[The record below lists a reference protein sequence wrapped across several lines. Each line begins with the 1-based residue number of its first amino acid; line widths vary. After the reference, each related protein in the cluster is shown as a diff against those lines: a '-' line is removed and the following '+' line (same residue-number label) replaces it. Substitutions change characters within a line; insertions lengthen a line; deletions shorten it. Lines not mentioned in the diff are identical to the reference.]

1 MSSSTPTATPS
12 SSSAPSTSKPRALK
26 SSGMSFLRN
35 VKTFLTPSSSQS
47 HLPGSARDGFTTAKT
62 EADLFPP
69 TDPSIDGDE
78 CLHDCSSCT
87 VHYPTKFSI
96 DESDKLFGHVKGF
109 NVHLLVGTGK
119 TDWVRDVT
127 DEKGSVMQAVGKV
140 GLDLS
145 GKRGRVMLSASNF
158 PSGEE
163 CHGDEEE
170 AGTSD
175 CMLLP
180 SWVVVEK
187 VRPSQAG
194 TLMKEVVDRS
204 VRNDMP
210 VGTKRTEVNGNGHVP
225 SPAGDQDPALGVQ
238 NEQEPEDTPDVSG
251 LQIGDGADTSQQDS
265 SQQEQQ
271 PPPSQNTTLD
281 PAPLPPSISSTFK
294 IRPIPHSYL
303 ILMCSQ
309 KTRDA
314 RCGQSAPL
322 LRKEFE
328 RILRPM
334 GLYRDLHDDRPGG
347 VGIYFISHVGGHKY
361 SANVMIYRRQGR
373 KKEVGGDGV
382 DLDGEKLEKEAVQLI
397 WLARVRPED
406 CENIVRYTVLQGK
419 VVKPQRQ
426 LRGGFDRE
434 RGVTSW

>member
-1 MSSSTPTATPS
+1 
-12 SSSAPSTSKPRALK
+12 
-26 SSGMSFLRN
+26 MSFLRN
-35 VKTFLTPSSSQS
+35 VKTFLTPSSSGS
-47 HLPGSARDGFTTAKT
+47 HLAGAADSGGFTTAKAET
-62 EADLFPP
+62 DLFPA
-69 TDPSIDGDE
+69 TDPAVDGDE
-78 CLHDCSSCT
+78 CLHDCASCT

-96 DESDKLFGHVKGF
+96 DESDRLFGHVKGF

-119 TDWVRDVT
+119 SDWVRDVT

-163 CHGDEEE
+163 CHGDAEEP
-170 AGTSD
+170 GTSD
-175 CMLLP
+175 CMILP

-187 VRPSQAG
+187 VRPSQAAR
-194 TLMKEVVDRS
+194 LMKEVVDRS

-210 VGTKRTEVNGNGHVP
+210 VGAKRTEVVNGNGHVP
-225 SPAGDQDPALGVQ
+225 SPAAGERDQKTTTTTTTTTTGPQ
-238 NEQEPEDTPDVSG
+238 NEQERDDVPDVAG
-251 LQIGDGADTSQQDS
+251 LQIGGGAEQS
-265 SQQEQQ
+265 SQQNSSQQ
-271 PPPSQNTTLD
+271 QQQQSSSQNTTLD
-281 PAPLPPSISSTFK
+281 PAPLPPSISSSFK
-294 IRPIPHSYL
+294 VRPIPHSYL

-373 KKEVGGDGV
+373 KKEVGGDDV